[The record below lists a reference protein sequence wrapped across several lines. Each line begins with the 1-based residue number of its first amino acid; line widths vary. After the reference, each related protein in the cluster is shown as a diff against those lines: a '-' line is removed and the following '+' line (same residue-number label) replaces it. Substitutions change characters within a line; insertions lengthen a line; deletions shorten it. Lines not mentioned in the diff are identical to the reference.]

1 MTKREI
7 GSNALEKKMDKI
19 MAYISNAKLLRQFIK
34 AKTNCR
40 RRLELRKN
48 LRNIDVPYLWVQ
60 TFWKRKRRN

>member
-19 MAYISNAKLLRQFIK
+19 MANISNAKLLRQFIK

-48 LRNIDVPYLWVQ
+48 LRNIDVPYL
-60 TFWKRKRRN
+60 

>member
-19 MAYISNAKLLRQFIK
+19 MANISNAILLRQFIK
-34 AKTNCR
+34 AKINCR

-48 LRNIDVPYLWVQ
+48 LRNIDVPYL
-60 TFWKRKRRN
+60 

>member
-19 MAYISNAKLLRQFIK
+19 MANISNAKLLRQFIK
-34 AKTNCR
+34 AKINCR

-48 LRNIDVPYLWVQ
+48 MRDIDVPYLWVQ
-60 TFWKRKRRN
+60 TFWKRKRRT